1 MSKIRILAVVDYV
14 EHVDIMENFLSEAGF
29 EIKVTEERDQLLPQH
44 INEYDLFLDYMHGGN
59 LTDEQTE
66 SIKEFVKGGKAL
78 VGVHSAAVDKRSPKF
93 IELLGG
99 KYIGHSEEGLSEV
112 QVIDTLHPIT
122 EGMGDF
128 EIVDEIY
135 KLEYKLNSFQVLIEG
150 EVEGTVYP
158 VCWIK
163 EYGKGKVTFL
173 SLGHGRQ
180 AFENENFQK
189 LVIRMVKW
197 ATRAV

>member
-1 MSKIRILAVVDYV
+1 MDKIRILAVVDYV
-14 EHVDIMENFLSEAGF
+14 EHIDIMEDFLKKAGF
-29 EIKVTEERDQLLPQH
+29 FVDVTEDRDQLLPQQ
-44 INEYDLFLDYMHGGN
+44 ISEYDVFLDYMHGGK

-66 SIKEFVKGGKAL
+66 SVIEFVKDGNAL
-78 VGVHSAAVDKRSPKF
+78 VGVHSAAVDKKSPEF

-99 KYIGHSEEGLSEV
+99 KYIGHSDEGPSEV
-112 QVIDTLHPIT
+112 FLFDTIHPIT
-122 EGMGDF
+122 ESMEDF

-135 KLEYKLNSFQVLIEG
+135 KLEYKSNTFQVLIES

-197 ATRAV
+197 ATGKI